1 MSLRKSSGEDHEL
14 PPKNENP
21 LAEAKRAHRLL
32 QCGPFWSCCCGQVFS
47 HAATRRDGEIQISI
61 HQKAVVELI
70 EDNRQGVSHYGDDEE

>member
-14 PPKNENP
+14 PPKNENLP
-21 LAEAKRAHRLL
+21 AEIRKVHRLIQRGSL
-32 QCGPFWSCCCGQVFS
+32 WGCACGQVFS

-70 EDNRQGVSHYGDDEE
+70 EDHRQGVSHYGDED